1 MTDTGFLVTLA
12 LALIAAAI
20 GAAIA
25 VRLGQSAI
33 LGYVVAGILIG
44 PYTAGRLV
52 EQETVAA
59 LADVGV
65 VFLLFA
71 VGLELS
77 VRDLLRVRRIA
88 LLGGSIQVA
97 GIIVIGYLI
106 GIALGFQPLEALFFG
121 AFASQSSSTVVAKIL
136 GERAELDSGHG
147 RIALGWATLQD
158 LSTIVIIVG
167 LTALSEGGDLGP
179 DLAVAIAKAVVFLA
193 ILIPFGL
200 RILPWMFER
209 VALLRSREVFVL
221 SVVAVALGT
230 AYVSQIFGLSLA
242 LGAFLAGLLVGES
255 DISHQVS
262 GELGPLRD
270 VFAGVFFVSIGML
283 FNPAFV
289 LTALGLVIIAVILL
303 VPIKGAVIGGLSVV
317 LGAPGRTAILAGV
330 LLAEAGE
337 FSFLIARLGSELGAV
352 GEEMFSLMLAAA
364 GASIVLAPWLA
375 SSTPGVLRVIDRRR
389 GGRGQ
394 AGPLIESS
402 GGPRRYAVL
411 CGYGRVGR
419 LVGAAL
425 ELRGFPFVVIETD
438 PRICR
443 ELRERGV
450 PVVQGL
456 VENERNLARVDL
468 DRAQIFIFT
477 VPDSVAMRQT
487 VHYVR
492 RRNPRLPVIVRAR
505 SASDRDALDR
515 EGVREVVV
523 AETEVALEIARATL
537 GRLGVSAPETAAIV
551 QGLRRR
557 TS

>member
-12 LALIAAAI
+12 LALIAATI

-33 LGYVVAGILIG
+33 LGYVAAGILIG
-44 PYTAGRLV
+44 PYTGRLV

-97 GIIVIGYLI
+97 GMILIGYLV
-106 GIALGFQPLEALFFG
+106 GIALGFQPLESLFFG

-136 GERAELDSGHG
+136 GERAELDSAHG

-158 LSTIVIIVG
+158 LSTIVIIVV
-167 LTALSEGGDLGP
+167 LTALAEGGDLGA
-179 DLAVAIAKAVVFLA
+179 DLGVAIAKAVVFLA
-193 ILIPFGL
+193 LLLPFGL
-200 RILPWMFER
+200 RVLPWLFER

-230 AYVSQIFGLSLA
+230 AYVSEYFGLSLA

-262 GELGPLRD
+262 GELAPLRD

-289 LTALGLVIIAVILL
+289 LAALTLVIVAVVLL
-303 VPIKGAVIGGLSVV
+303 VPVKGTLIAGLSAV
-317 LGAPGRTAILAGV
+317 LGSPGRTAILAGV

-337 FSFLIARLGSELGAV
+337 FSFLIARLGSQLGAV
-352 GEEMFSLMLAAA
+352 GDAMFNLMLASA
-364 GASIVLAPWLA
+364 GASIVLAPWLTNA
-375 SSTPGVLRVIDRRR
+375 TPGILRALDRRR
-389 GGRGQ
+389 GGSDERVPVTDPAQ
-394 AGPLIESS
+394 
-402 GGPRRYAVL
+402 GPRRYAVL

-419 LVGAAL
+419 VVGNAL
-425 ELRGFPFVVIETD
+425 ERRGFPFVVIETD

-443 ELRERGV
+443 ELRERNV

-456 VENERNLARVDL
+456 VENQRNLDRADL
-468 DRAQIFIFT
+468 DRAHIFIFT
-477 VPDSVAMRQT
+477 VPDAVAMRQT
-487 VHYVR
+487 IHHVR
-492 RRNPRLPVIVRAR
+492 RRNPRLPIIARAR
-505 SASDRDALDR
+505 SASEREMLER